1 MTHLYGRE
9 YDNDRHGDCQAKK
22 TSGQAKK
29 NNLTFV
35 AKYVIK
41 AAPYNGAAYDAE
53 QCVYDLPSGGTEKKK
68 NISKYS
74 TPPPVPALA
83 NFFQKK
89 REPGESDI

>member
-29 NNLTFV
+29 NNLTFA
-35 AKYVIK
+35 AKYVIQ

-53 QCVYDLPSGGTEKKK
+53 RCVYDLPSGGTEKKK
-68 NISKYS
+68 TS
-74 TPPPVPALA
+74 P
-83 NFFQKK
+83 NFQTH
-89 REPGESDI
+89 PLPDPC